1 MTEKKTLSPDLI
13 ATLRGIDT
21 PTLSNAI
28 EAFKV
33 RELVTGFT
41 GHRMRCMFPELG
53 VMVGYAVT
61 SQTDPTSPGPPSVGR
76 GLRQF
81 AELVDASPKPV
92 VLVQQDIGPR
102 HGDAAPFGEYMAT
115 LMQQLGAVGMVAD
128 GAIRDVNEVKALGM
142 HCFALGTT
150 ASHGNPRR
158 VTWGMPVVVDGMY
171 VETGDLIHGDVNGV
185 ITVPLEIADKLPAEV
200 EKIRELER
208 EAFDFMKSPDFTMDA
223 GLKRMGH

>member
-1 MTEKKTLSPDLI
+1 
-13 ATLRGIDT
+13 
-21 PTLSNAI
+21 
-28 EAFKV
+28 
-33 RELVTGFT
+33 
-41 GHRMRCMFPELG
+41 
-53 VMVGYAVT
+53 MVGYAVT
-61 SQTDPTSPGPPSVGR
+61 SQSDPTSPGPPSVGR

-81 AELVDASPKPV
+81 AELVEASPNPV

-115 LMQQLGAVGMVAD
+115 LMQQLGAVGLVAD
-128 GAIRDVNEVKALGM
+128 GAMRDVNEVKALGM
-142 HCFALGTT
+142 QCFALGST

-185 ITVPLEIADKLPAEV
+185 ITVPLEIAHKLPAEV

-208 EAFDFMKSPDFTMDA
+208 EAIDFMKSPDFTMDA

>member
-1 MTEKKTLSPDLI
+1 M
-13 ATLRGIDT
+13 
-21 PTLSNAI
+21 
-28 EAFKV
+28 
-33 RELVTGFT
+33 
-41 GHRMRCMFPELG
+41 
-53 VMVGYAVT
+53 
-61 SQTDPTSPGPPSVGR
+61 
-76 GLRQF
+76 
-81 AELVDASPKPV
+81 
-92 VLVQQDIGPR
+92 
-102 HGDAAPFGEYMAT
+102 
-115 LMQQLGAVGMVAD
+115 GMVAD

-142 HCFALGTT
+142 HCFALGTA